1 MGLSNW
7 WFLLLLIIIPGII
20 IYWKHIKGFGIG
32 IPDKYGMK
40 ESGMERFA
48 RYGPSSFL
56 LLSLFLMIISL
67 SRPRY
72 GKKIHEIEKKG
83 IDIVLALDI
92 SGSMRAEDF
101 RPSNRLGVA
110 KQVAKDFIGKRA
122 GDRIGMVVFAD
133 GSLIQCP
140 LTSDRNITY
149 QLIDKAYIGM
159 LGDATAVGMGLA
171 TSLFLLKDSKA
182 KSKVVIL
189 ITDGR
194 NNTGEIDPLSAAKI
208 AKDMG
213 IKVYTI
219 GIGKQGP
226 VPYPVQSTFGKRYV
240 MARFD
245 LDKKTLMAI
254 ADTTGGMYFRATT
267 PDMLKKVLAEIDK
280 FEPTTY
286 KERVYT
292 LYSEKYNLTLFPA
305 VIFFALGL
313 LLDITIFRR
322 FG

>member
-1 MGLSNW
+1 MVLSNW
-7 WFLLLLIIIPGII
+7 YFLFLLVIIPGVIF
-20 IYWKHIKGFGIG
+20 YWKKIKDSGIG
-32 IPDKYGMK
+32 IPEKYGIK
-40 ESGMERFA
+40 ESCIEKLA
-48 RYGPSSFL
+48 RYGSPTL
-56 LLSLFLMIISL
+56 LLTVLFFMTVSL

-72 GKKIHEIEKKG
+72 GKKIQEIEKKG

-101 RPSNRLGVA
+101 KPTNRLGVA
-110 KQVAKDFIGKRA
+110 KQVAKDFIGKRK

-140 LTSDRNITY
+140 LTSDRNIAY
-149 QLIDKAYIGM
+149 QLINRAYIGM

-171 TSLFLLKDSKA
+171 TSLYLLKDSTS
-182 KSKVVIL
+182 KSKIVIL

-194 NNTGEIDPLSAAKI
+194 NNTGEIDPMSAARM
-208 AKDMG
+208 AKEMG
-213 IKVYTI
+213 VKVYTI

-226 VPYPVQSTFGKRYV
+226 VPYPVQSAFGKRYV
-240 MARFD
+240 MAHFD
-245 LDKKTLMAI
+245 LDEKSLMAI

-280 FEPTTY
+280 LEPTTY
-286 KERVYT
+286 KEHIYT
-292 LYSEKYNLTLFPA
+292 LYSEKYNLALIPA
-305 VIFFALGL
+305 LIFFVIAL
-313 LLDITIFRR
+313 LLDTTIFRR

>member
-1 MGLSNW
+1 MGMGNW
-7 WFLLLLIIIPGII
+7 WFLLFLMIIPGII
-20 IYWKHIKGFGIG
+20 IYLLHIKGSGIG
-32 IPDKYGMK
+32 IPDKWGIR
-40 ESGMERFA
+40 ESGTERFVK
-48 RYGPSSFL
+48 YGTSGFL
-56 LLSLFLMIISL
+56 LVSLFLMIVSMG
-67 SRPRY
+67 RPRY
-72 GKKIHEIEKKG
+72 GKKVQEVEKKG
-83 IDIVLALDI
+83 IDIVITLDI

-101 RPSNRLGVA
+101 RPSNRLVVA
-110 KQVAKDFIGKRA
+110 KNVAKDFIGKRK

-140 LTSDRNITY
+140 LTSDRNIAY

-171 TSLFLLKDSKA
+171 TSLFLLKDSKSI
-182 KSKVVIL
+182 SKVVIL

-208 AKDMG
+208 AKEMG

-226 VPYPVQSTFGKRYV
+226 VPYPVQSSFGKRYV

-245 LDKKTLMAI
+245 LDEKTLMEI

-267 PDMLKKVLAEIDK
+267 PDMLRKVLAEIDK

-286 KERVYT
+286 KEHIYI
-292 LYSEKYNLTLFPA
+292 LYSEKYNLALIPA
-305 VIFFALGL
+305 IIFLIISL
-313 LLDITIFRR
+313 LLDATFLRR
-322 FG
+322 SG